1 MKKERGKVY
10 FSVELFRSL
19 PRGSD
24 YFLVH
29 EITRALEVPGELF
42 CLDFSTV
49 PPERALRSLL
59 LGEGNSI
66 VQSSQLT
73 PIGD

>member
-1 MKKERGKVY
+1 M
-10 FSVELFRSL
+10 ELFRSL

-29 EITRALEVPGELF
+29 EITRALEVLGDLF
-42 CLDFSTV
+42 HFDFSTV
-49 PPERALRSLL
+49 PPERALRDLPL
-59 LGEGNSI
+59 NEGSSI
-66 VQSSQLT
+66 VQCYVLT